1 MKLIIGLIDG
11 LTERVLGRVD
21 AGACV
26 VGHGCC
32 CKGTSHPHYILSCYG
47 KCQYISNRTC
57 TGACNFG

>member
-26 VGHGCC
+26 PEHGCC
-32 CKGTSHPHYILSCYG
+32 CKGTSHPHYILGCHG
-47 KCQYISNRTC
+47 KCRYISTRTC
-57 TGACNFG
+57 TGPCDFG